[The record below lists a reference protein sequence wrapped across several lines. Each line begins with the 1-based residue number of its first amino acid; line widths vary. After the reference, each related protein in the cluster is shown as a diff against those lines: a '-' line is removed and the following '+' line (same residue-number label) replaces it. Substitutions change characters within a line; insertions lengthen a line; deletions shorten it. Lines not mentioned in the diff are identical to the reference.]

1 MDNRSFGDDKYLVVL
16 LREGDHTAFEALYNR
31 HSPQLL
37 VKLDGKLPETAQ
49 VDDIVQELF
58 VRLWERREQIDPEK
72 PFAGYLYRI
81 AQRMLIDHYRRV
93 SRNNLLYKEIVDEAS
108 RATNFT
114 EEAFAAKETQK
125 LLDDAM
131 KGLTPRQQ
139 EVFQLCKIQGKSY
152 KEAAE
157 ILEISPET
165 VHVHLVKATQAV
177 KSHLFTHQKYISGAL
192 AVALILSERFLNS

>member
-1 MDNRSFGDDKYLVVL
+1 VNNVGHNDEKSLLLL
-16 LREGDHTAFEALYNR
+16 LREGNHTAFEILYNR

-37 VKLDGKLPETAQ
+37 LKLDGKLPEAAQ

-58 VRLWERREQIDPEK
+58 VKLWERREQIDPEK

-81 AQRMLIDHYRRV
+81 AQRMLIDHYRRIA
-93 SRNNLLYKEIVDEAS
+93 RNTLLYKEVIHGAGEI
-108 RATNFT
+108 TNFT
-114 EEAFAAKETQK
+114 EEAFAAKETQQ
-125 LLDDAM
+125 LLDDAL

-139 EVFQLCKIQGKSY
+139 EVFQLCKIQGRSY

-192 AVALILSERFLNS
+192 AVALILSERLLNS